1 MITFYLI
8 KKWNIVNELDLV
20 FAASKWSNRYRLF
33 RLNLGFRLYLLFIL
47 DVLALFCSQNEFAF
61 ICRWIKWVLYHW
73 TRFRLAKII
82 LILLRG
88 TEGAELNPAACS
100 IVCAEKQTEKPSV
113 CIAGFTSASGPWQPT
128 AECCWLIV
136 RVCSR
141 TELRYDDLY
150 CSLISSLG
158 FPLASSP
165 HPPILFTVQPS
176 IILPLSEGAAKLSGS
191 WKQLFLYVWGDTTC
205 SSDRLFSPHRS
216 LVDGQADRLPPPPV
230 PSPWG
235 KWSCSLKSEVRYLSP
250 KPQRDSGPLISLTYR
265 WSKGAIP
272 PNQWVFETCW
282 NRLRE
287 QKLLKYY
294 HVQVC
299 FKQELSGLTTKHWR

>member
-1 MITFYLI
+1 MITFI
-8 KKWNIVNELDLV
+8 NELGLV
-20 FAASKWSNRYRLF
+20 FAAAKWTNVSPLF
-33 RLNLGFRLYLLFIL
+33 RFNPGFKRTHYAGSIGAFHKTYF
-47 DVLALFCSQNEFAF
+47 VF
-61 ICRWIKWVLYHW
+61 ICHWIKCVLYHW
-73 TRFRLAKII
+73 KWFKLAKII
-82 LILLRG
+82 LILLKG
-88 TEGAELNPAACS
+88 TGGAELNPTACS
-100 IVCAEKQTEKPSV
+100 IVCLRKQTKTPSV

-128 AECCWLIV
+128 AERCWSIV
-136 RVCSR
+136 RVCSS

-158 FPLASSP
+158 FPFASSP

-205 SSDRLFSPHRS
+205 SSDRLFSSHRS
-216 LVDGQADRLPPPPV
+216 LVDGQADRLPPPPPLL

-265 WSKGAIP
+265 WSKGANPPP

-299 FKQELSGLTTKHWR
+299 FKQGLSGLTTKHWR

>member
-1 MITFYLI
+1 MKET
-8 KKWNIVNELDLV
+8 KV
-20 FAASKWSNRYRLF
+20 
-33 RLNLGFRLYLLFIL
+33 
-47 DVLALFCSQNEFAF
+47 
-61 ICRWIKWVLYHW
+61 
-73 TRFRLAKII
+73 
-82 LILLRG
+82 
-88 TEGAELNPAACS
+88 AELNPACS
-100 IVCAEKQTEKPSV
+100 IVCLRKQTKKPSV

-136 RVCSR
+136 QVCSS
-141 TELRYDDLY
+141 TELRYDNLY

-176 IILPLSEGAAKLSGS
+176 IILPLSESAAKLSGS

-216 LVDGQADRLPPPPV
+216 LVDGQADRLPHPPPPLL

-250 KPQRDSGPLISLTYR
+250 KPRRDSGPLISLTYR
-265 WSKGAIP
+265 WSKAPHPQPVSVWNMLKQTEGAKAIKISP
-272 PNQWVFETCW
+272 CAGLFQTRALWLDYKTLKVSTHLGITTALPDDVKKKKKKALHPSCFWITYFCFLPTHPASFFWSDKKVLSYQSSDLCLIWNHVFTET
-282 NRLRE
+282 
-287 QKLLKYY
+287 LLT
-294 HVQVC
+294 
-299 FKQELSGLTTKHWR
+299 LTH